1 LERILKTF
9 AKVNPVITR
18 TATIFVDENDI
29 INITMHKNVHVDYE
43 DVLDNLLVI
52 RNLSGNKRVLKLIDS
67 RLNWTIDKKAKKY
80 IETSDVKNKTLARAV
95 LKGSVLN
102 KLVSNLF
109 MNLNEPQI
117 PTKVFTNLD
126 EAYNWLLK
134 FKSEP

>member
-1 LERILKTF
+1 M
-9 AKVNPVITR
+9 NPVITR

>member
-1 LERILKTF
+1 
-9 AKVNPVITR
+9 
-18 TATIFVDENDI
+18 
-29 INITMHKNVHVDYE
+29 MHKNVHVDYE